1 MSNRLLIRPSV
12 QKKRSRVNSGFLPA
26 DLAAAYACYH
36 DNKAEQKKLELKLW
50 GIDMETKQMK
60 RDIRQRKEVLE
71 RQLKENEDDFWGCH
85 RVFSAATL
93 ITESDSY
100 RKCFYTGPQ
109 PTKAKLPRRKLERL
123 SHLVRKLQAE
133 DDLETLLRFQRCARY
148 AIRRE
153 DRPKLA
159 SSLTFDEE
167 SDITEADSTSQCLT
181 EVINAPRMGSI
192 GSISDDT
199 SGRVKRIRSAPL
211 RIASEMEALR
221 PRNRSRGRS
230 VFPQHPLKKA
240 HGETFCYSK
249 EDSPEIVLHSY
260 DRERSP
266 RKMAWT
272 EDAPRAENKV
282 IGSNEIQANSG
293 VDSPNKDSLDLTE
306 EKTQWRRES
315 RVKQSPDIERLAS
328 FSPEQQSQES
338 SVTDIPNLSCSQHL
352 LPESRSK
359 HLQSVGNTTSRR
371 QQKTIDSEL
380 LSKDGLTAN
389 GTMGAEVRQSKAED
403 RFQPKYLVHRSK
415 HDDVRV
421 SSIKEIKP
429 SESDLPSALQNE
441 EATDVSDEDQR
452 LYKRDTLQLES
463 SEQYTFKIRSEPQ
476 YSETS
481 ETEKFDHIRGEK
493 ITKDCDFHVTLD
505 RRETQNI
512 KKAEDRFQPKYLV
525 HRSKHDDVRVSSIKE
540 IKPSESDLPSALQN
554 EEATDVSDEDQRLYK
569 RDTLQLESSEQ
580 YTFKIRS
587 EPQYSE
593 TSETEKFDHIRGEKI
608 TKDCDF
614 HVTLDRRE
622 TQNIK
627 KAKAQHRQSGTTL
640 PKNSLHSL
648 SSRRE
653 SLVPRN
659 HHKNSQQHTSGF
671 SKVKK
676 TRGGKPDLGDEP
688 DTGSPSHKVAHREEE
703 KRLQGERQ
711 SSETKKRKIS
721 IFKRKCLSDLLFI
734 EQEKLDSRLQNRV
747 QGFLSKETS

>member
-12 QKKRSRVNSGFLPA
+12 QKKHSKVNSGFLPA
-26 DLAAAYACYH
+26 DLAAAYASYH
-36 DNKAEQKKLELKLW
+36 DNMAEQKKLELKLW

-71 RQLKENEDDFWGCH
+71 RELKEKEDDFWGCH

-93 ITESDSY
+93 ITESDSF

-109 PTKAKLPRRKLERL
+109 PTKAKLPGRKLERL

-153 DRPKLA
+153 DRPGSAL
-159 SSLTFDEE
+159 SLTFDEE

-192 GSISDDT
+192 GSISGDT

-211 RIASEMEALR
+211 RIASEKEVLR
-221 PRNRSRGRS
+221 PRNRRRGLS
-230 VFPQHPLKKA
+230 VFPQQPLKKA

-249 EDSPEIVLHSY
+249 EGSPEIVLHSY

-266 RKMAWT
+266 IKMAWT

-293 VDSPNKDSLDLTE
+293 VDSSNKDSLDLTE

-315 RVKQSPDIERLAS
+315 RVKQSPEIERLAS

-338 SVTDIPNLSCSQHL
+338 SVTDIPNLSRSQHL
-352 LPESRSK
+352 LQESSSE
-359 HLQSVGNTTSRR
+359 HLQSVGNTTSTG
-371 QQKTIDSEL
+371 QEKTIDSEL
-380 LSKDGLTAN
+380 LSEDGLTAN
-389 GTMGAEVRQSKAED
+389 GTMGGEVRQSKAED
-403 RFQPKYLVHRSK
+403 RFQPKDLFHRSK
-415 HDDVRV
+415 HDEAPV

-441 EATDVSDEDQR
+441 EATNVSDEDQR

-463 SEQYTFKIRSEPQ
+463 SEQYTFRIRAEPQ

-481 ETEKFDHIRGEK
+481 ETEKFDHTRGEK
-493 ITKDCDFHVTLD
+493 IARDDFHVTVD
-505 RRETQNI
+505 TKET
-512 KKAEDRFQPKYLV
+512 
-525 HRSKHDDVRVSSIKE
+525 HS
-540 IKPSESDLPSALQN
+540 
-554 EEATDVSDEDQRLYK
+554 
-569 RDTLQLESSEQ
+569 
-580 YTFKIRS
+580 
-587 EPQYSE
+587 
-593 TSETEKFDHIRGEKI
+593 
-608 TKDCDF
+608 
-614 HVTLDRRE
+614 
-622 TQNIK
+622 IK
-627 KAKAQHRQSGTTL
+627 KAKAQHREGGTTL
-640 PKNSLHSL
+640 PESSLHGS
-648 SSRRE
+648 SSRRK

-671 SKVKK
+671 SKVEK
-676 TRGGKPDLGDEP
+676 TRGGKPELGVSP
-688 DTGSPSHKVAHREEE
+688 DKETPSHKVAHSEEE
-703 KRLQGERQ
+703 KRRQGERQ

-734 EQEKLDSRLQNRV
+734 EQGKLEGRLRNRV
-747 QGFLSKETS
+747 QGFLSKKTS